1 MGMFTIYSFLEGY
14 ELYDLIDFKNP
25 KILWEPYED
34 KPWVD
39 HQVVKY
45 DVYALHNIWDYL
57 VCIEHL
63 PNLYRVYYG
72 DQFRD
77 YIEFNTSEELYSWL
91 SSQKYSVVKNFI
103 LKECFSCIE
112 YAVEGVERF
121 CKVVAHNKAE
131 QYFLEGHTEYE

>member
-25 KILWEPYED
+25 KIVWEPYED
-34 KPWVD
+34 DPWLD

-45 DVYALHNIWDYL
+45 DTYALYNIWDYL
-57 VCIEHL
+57 ICVEHL

-72 DQFRD
+72 NRFKD
-77 YIEFNTSEELYSWL
+77 YIEFSASEELYSWL
-91 SSQKYSVVKNFI
+91 SSRSYSVVKNFI

-112 YAVEGVERF
+112 YAVADVERF